1 MMEKILG
8 VELFIGSTN
17 FLELATGNGYIVH
30 ASEPIGQSDGTML
43 KLILLACTLNL
54 CASSF
59 LSAQQI
65 LCEVRVNY
73 EAIPTTH
80 KDLLRDFQSDIQ
92 AYLNNWNWGND
103 NLDEPIRC
111 SMEVFLQS
119 VVGENRYSA
128 QVFVGS
134 SRPIYN
140 GNQTTAVLRLKDD
153 LWEFTYV
160 KARPI
165 NHSLAIF
172 NDLASFLDFYAYL
185 VIGYD
190 YDTYDNLN
198 GTPHFQKAA
207 DIASLGRSAGAK
219 GWQPSTSGF
228 SRVQLIEEIL
238 NARYA
243 PVRSASFKYHFAGLD
258 SLTIA
263 PEQAYRN
270 IREAIRMIG
279 DVKRTADARNQIIR
293 VFFDTKYKELAELFV
308 GYADPSVYAEL
319 ATIDPTHQTTYEEY
333 RKRGR

>member
-1 MMEKILG
+1 MRWHALSESIRGCSL
-8 VELFIGSTN
+8 
-17 FLELATGNGYIVH
+17 LERRTQNVYIAH
-30 ASEPIGQSDGTML
+30 TFNYPDWNML
-43 KLILLACTLNL
+43 KALLLSVALL
-54 CASSF
+54 HAFSSF
-59 LSAQQI
+59 TFAQQ
-65 LCEVRVNY
+65 LQCEVRVNY
-73 EAIPTTH
+73 ESIPSTH
-80 KDLLRDFQSDIQ
+80 KDLLVNFQSDVSDYI
-92 AYLNNWNWGND
+92 NNYNWGND
-103 NLDEPIRC
+103 KLDEPIRC
-111 SMEVFLQS
+111 TMDIFMQN

-140 GNQTTAVLRLKDD
+140 GNQTSAVLRLKDD
-153 LWEFTYV
+153 VWEFTYI
-160 KARPI
+160 KGRPI
-165 NHSLAIF
+165 NHTPYTF
-172 NDLASFLDFYAYL
+172 NDLTSFLDFYAYL
-185 VIGYD
+185 IIGYD

-228 SRVQLIEEIL
+228 SRLQLIEEIL
-238 NARYA
+238 NARFA

-258 SLTIA
+258 SLATA
-263 PEQAYRN
+263 PELAYKN

-308 GYADPSVYAEL
+308 GYTDPAVYFEL

-333 RKRGR
+333 RKKSK

>member
-1 MMEKILG
+1 M
-8 VELFIGSTN
+8 
-17 FLELATGNGYIVH
+17 H
-30 ASEPIGQSDGTML
+30 R
-43 KLILLACTLNL
+43 LILLLSAVSIS
-54 CASSF
+54 ASSY

-65 LCEVRVNY
+65 QCDVRVNY
-73 EAIPTTH
+73 ESIPSTH
-80 KDLLRDFQSDIQ
+80 KDLLVDFQADLQ
-92 AYLNNWNWGND
+92 NYLNNWNWGSD

-111 SMEVFLQS
+111 TMEIFMQNVI
-119 VVGENRYSA
+119 GDNRYSA

-140 GNQTTAVLRLKDD
+140 GNQTSAVLRLKDD
-153 LWEFTYV
+153 TWEFTYV

-165 NHSLAIF
+165 NHNLYTF

-185 VIGYD
+185 IIGYD

-219 GWQPSTSGF
+219 GWQPTGSGF
-228 SRVQLIEEIL
+228 SRLQLIEEIL

-243 PVRSASFKYHFAGLD
+243 PVRSASYRYHFAGLD
-258 SLTIA
+258 SLAIA
-263 PEQAYRN
+263 PELAFKN

-308 GYADPSVYAEL
+308 GYPDPSVYAEL
-319 ATIDPTHQTTYEEY
+319 ATVDPTHQTTYEEY
-333 RKRGR
+333 RKKTK